1 MIEMA
6 FAGAVLLLTHFGLSS
21 TPLRAQIAGA
31 LGEGAFQGLYSV
43 IALLALGYLIW
54 LYSSLPRIDYFW
66 YPSPDLLLV
75 PKIVMPLAAIL
86 AFGGFLVRNPTT
98 VGMDRLL
105 QGDGVETTGLLRVT
119 RHPFMWGVM
128 LWAASHLAANG
139 DAVSVVFFTTFLLL
153 AGIGTLLMDRKKA
166 AKLGDDWERF
176 AAVTSNIPFAAIITG
191 RNRLVVKELL
201 LPVVVGLVAHGL
213 MFYFHG
219 WLSGVPLI

>member
-31 LGEGAFQGLYSV
+31 IGEGGFQGLYSV

-54 LYSSLPRIDYFW
+54 LYGGVPRVDYFW
-66 YPSPDLLLV
+66 YPSPELLMV

-105 QGDGVETTGLLRVT
+105 EGEGVQTTGLLRVT

-128 LWAASHLAANG
+128 LWAASHLVANG

-153 AGIGTLLMDRKKA
+153 AGVGTLLMDRKKA
-166 AKLGDDWERF
+166 AKLGDDWARF
-176 AAVTSNIPFAAIITG
+176 AGVTSNVPFAAILAG
-191 RNRLVVKELL
+191 RNRLAVKELI
-201 LPVVVGLVAHGL
+201 LPVVVGLVAYVL
-213 MFYFHG
+213 MFYFHR
-219 WLSGVPLI
+219 WLSGVPLV